1 MAKLQLAKS
10 TPKLAAAFPFDV
22 GLVEIVALGL
32 RPDAIFTINIGLLI
46 VYGDIPEMLETLLEP
61 PCVEEMDEG
70 EITEFEV
77 TAVGVSVEVAKPLI
91 LRVTLTVAQSPWAN
105 SKVSVYYCELDN

>member
-1 MAKLQLAKS
+1 MEKLQLAKS

-46 VYGDIPEMLETLLEP
+46 VYGDIPEMLETLLKP
-61 PCVEEMDEG
+61 PEEIDEG
-70 EITEFEV
+70 EFTEFEV

-105 SKVSVYYCELDN
+105 WKVSVILL